1 MRSSFT
7 SDLDLVVVYQ
17 RIDAA
22 FRESFVY
29 AGWPVETFVHDPETL
44 RYFFMHVDRPSGVP
58 SLAHMIST
66 GMPLPDTTD
75 SAGLRQ

>member
-29 AGWPVETFVHDPETL
+29 AGWPVETSCTT
-44 RYFFMHVDRPSGVP
+44 RKRCG
-58 SLAHMIST
+58 ISSCMWI
-66 GMPLPDTTD
+66 GRAVYLPL
-75 SAGLRQ
+75 LI